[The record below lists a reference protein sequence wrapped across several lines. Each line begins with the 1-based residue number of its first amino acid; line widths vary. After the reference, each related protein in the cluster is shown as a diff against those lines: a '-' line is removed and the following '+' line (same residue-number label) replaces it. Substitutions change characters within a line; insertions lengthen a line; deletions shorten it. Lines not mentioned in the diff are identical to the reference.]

1 VADARYD
8 GYSAGA
14 LRTLLDLPHVEVFES
29 IGSTLDVAHTL
40 GAAGASAGTL
50 VLAEQQTSGRGRS
63 GRRWASA
70 PGSGIWLTLIER
82 PSDPAAV
89 EVLSLRVGLRAAAAL
104 DRWAPTPVRLKW
116 PNDLYC
122 EGGKLAGILI
132 EARWREQRLDWLAIG
147 LGLNVRPP
155 AEMPNAAA
163 LRDVHSRADV
173 LAELVPALRAAA
185 AARGPLNER
194 ELMVYAARDV
204 ARGRECVEPA
214 AGVVQ
219 GIDAHGSLI
228 VRTSAGDVA
237 CRAGSLVFEG

>member
-1 VADARYD
+1 M
-8 GYSAGA
+8 
-14 LRTLLDLPHVEVFES
+14 FES

-50 VLAEQQTSGRGRS
+50 VLAEQQTAGRGRS

-104 DRWAPTPVRLKW
+104 DRWAAEPVRLKW

-132 EARWREQRLDWLAIG
+132 EARWREQRLDWVAIG
-147 LGLNVRPP
+147 LGVNVRPP
-155 AEMPNAAA
+155 AEMPSAAA
-163 LRDVHSRADV
+163 LHHARSRVEV

-185 AARGPLNER
+185 TARGPLTER
-194 ELMVYAARDV
+194 ELVAYAERDL
-204 ARGRECVEPA
+204 ARGRACVEPA

-219 GIDAHGSLI
+219 GIDAHGSLV
-228 VRTSAGDVA
+228 VRTPAGDVA